1 VVEHADRLARGAT
14 LAFAKTS
21 EGELKNIPV
30 DQMERNSENPRLLM
44 RTGEL
49 ENLLRSIKRYGVQV
63 PVTVFKK
70 GNRYILIDGERRW
83 ICARKLG
90 LKTIPAIVQREP
102 SELEN
107 LLVMFN
113 IHSLREQWDLLT
125 IALKLPRVIDLLA
138 QQSGKHPTEE
148 QLAAYTGLGRG
159 IIRRSKLLLD
169 LPQKYKD
176 LILEELRKP
185 KSRQRLTEDFF
196 IEMERSLK
204 SVGRRI
210 PGVIDDINRV
220 RDVLVEKYQ
229 NGTIENVVHLRM
241 VAKISLGP
249 KLGVPSQQTQKVLR
263 RLFQANSY
271 SITQAFADSAE
282 LAYNERDLITRT
294 NSLIEALDFVGSA
307 VQRNQVLRKS
317 LRRLSRTIAKLLGD

>member
-1 VVEHADRLARGAT
+1 MDPADRLGGGPLLT
-14 LAFAKTS
+14 VAKAA
-21 EGELKNIPV
+21 EGELRNIPV
-30 DQMERNSENPRLLM
+30 DQMERNQENPRLLM

-49 ENLLRSIKRYGVQV
+49 ESLLRSIKRYGVQV

-83 ICARKLG
+83 ICAKKLG
-90 LKTIPAIVQREP
+90 LRTIPAIVQREP

-138 QQSGKHPTEE
+138 RQSGRRPTEE
-148 QLAAYTGLGRG
+148 QLAAHTGLSRG
-159 IIRRSKLLLD
+159 MIRRSKLLLD
-169 LPQKYKD
+169 LPQKYID
-176 LILEELRKP
+176 MILEELKKP

-204 SVGRRI
+204 SGMRRI
-210 PGVIDDINRV
+210 PDIIDEINRV
-220 RDVLVEKYQ
+220 RDVLVEKYE
-229 NGTIENVVHLRM
+229 NETIENVVHLRL

-249 KLGVPSQQTQKVLR
+249 RLGVPVQQTRKVLT

-282 LAYNERDLITRT
+282 LAYNARDLITRT
-294 NSLIEALDFVGSA
+294 NSLIEALDFVGLE
-307 VQRNQVLRKS
+307 VRNNKILQKS
-317 LRRLSRTIAKLLGD
+317 LRRLSRIIERLLGD